1 MTDLQEKIIRYQM
14 AMSMARTMLARGI
27 ITEEKYHEID
37 TIMAKKHDVSSCTIY
52 RQQIRKQVDITNF

>member
-37 TIMAKKHDVSSCTIY
+37 TIMANKHGLSSSTIY
-52 RQQIRKQVDITNF
+52 RVDIHI